1 MRKYLGNARV
11 EPSVRVEQVAARL
24 AGLAP
29 ADLEA
34 ICNTAKRF
42 AFNRADQAD
51 QLTPLAWS
59 DFEKALE
66 RVKGAA

>member
-1 MRKYLGNARV
+1 M
-11 EPSVRVEQVAARL
+11 EPWPLQTLKPHSSRDREKGGFHH
-24 AGLAP
+24 GL
-29 ADLEA
+29 LEA

-51 QLTPLAWS
+51 ELPPLAWS